1 MIDNLWSLMVNESVR
16 MEKINSSRS
25 VEAMEE
31 FIDAQ
36 SKLPLRERAGQSCQP
51 SPTIYYNVPH

>member
-1 MIDNLWSLMVNESVR
+1 MVNESVR